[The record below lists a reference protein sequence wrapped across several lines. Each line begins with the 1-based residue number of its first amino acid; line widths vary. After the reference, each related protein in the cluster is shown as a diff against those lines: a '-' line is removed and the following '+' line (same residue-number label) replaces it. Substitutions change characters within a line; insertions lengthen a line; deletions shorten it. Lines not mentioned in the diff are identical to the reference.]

1 MVGSQMYGVF
11 TAGGY
16 IEYPCCSQFFYFV
29 RSPLIFVVASQRT
42 IPVVTLTFIECL
54 EPTEGVRCRGRTHP
68 LQTAVHR
75 GPRYPLL

>member
-54 EPTEGVRCRGRTHP
+54 EPN
-68 LQTAVHR
+68 
-75 GPRYPLL
+75 